1 MIVQLQTSHKPAMQL
16 NLNPIS
22 MGRAAGGGE
31 EERERERERIWLLP
45 CATLSTLTGSNQNNE
60 FEVQLI
66 SQ

>member
-31 EERERERERIWLLP
+31 EERERERENLAFALCNFKHFNW
-45 CATLSTLTGSNQNNE
+45 Q
-60 FEVQLI
+60 
-66 SQ
+66 